1 MPPNPAPSLPTEDHD
16 RTPPSPG
23 LGGTLR
29 QLRVAK
35 GLTLQQ
41 LAALSDVSVGMLSQI
56 ERDRANPSLRV
67 LCQVRDALGAS
78 MGELFSEARAPRAD
92 PDFVCRAGDRPWL
105 DLGYMHKELLSHTKP
120 GALQLMILVLPPG
133 STSGT
138 LASPHE
144 KGGLVLDGALVLT
157 VGGEASFLGE
167 GDSFL
172 FDGTQPH
179 VFRNPGAAEARV
191 LWVMAPPRH
200 DRQL

>member
-1 MPPNPAPSLPTEDHD
+1 MPQVQATLMPTLTDRPAVP
-16 RTPPSPG
+16 R
-23 LGGTLR
+23 LGTTLR
-29 QLRVAK
+29 QLRIAK
-35 GLTLQQ
+35 KLTLQQ
-41 LAALSDVSVGMLSQI
+41 VSALSGVSVGMLSQI

-78 MGELFSEARAPRAD
+78 MGELFDETPARRTD
-92 PDFVCRAGDRPWL
+92 PAFVCRATGRPQL
-105 DLGYMHKELLSHTKP
+105 ELGYMRKELLSHTRP
-120 GALQLMILVLPPG
+120 GALQLMVLVIPPG
-133 STSGT
+133 STSDT

-144 KGGLVLDGALVLT
+144 KGGMVLGGALVLT
-157 VGGEASFLGE
+157 VAGETAVLAE

-179 VFRNPGAAEARV
+179 VFRNPGTAAARI